1 MIGACSFGICMSIA
15 GLVCL
20 SLGILNTQ
28 TQLWVPGI
36 VFAVAGLV
44 IVVIV
49 LRYSQTVQ
57 ITEQVNPVIKKNKSD
72 TNLELMAMDAATED
86 EPTAIRDETHII

>member
-1 MIGACSFGICMSIA
+1 MFGVFMSIA
-15 GLVCL
+15 GLICL
-20 SLGILNTQ
+20 SLSIVNTQ

-36 VFAVAGLV
+36 VFALAGTV

-72 TNLELMAMDAATED
+72 TNLELMGMDSSTTE
-86 EPTAIRDETHII
+86 ESNII

>member
-1 MIGACSFGICMSIA
+1 MSIA

-44 IVVIV
+44 IIVIV

-72 TNLELMAMDAATED
+72 TNLELMGMDSSTTE
-86 EPTAIRDETHII
+86 ESNVI

>member
-44 IVVIV
+44 IIVIV

-72 TNLELMAMDAATED
+72 TNLELMGMDSSTTE
-86 EPTAIRDETHII
+86 ESNII